1 MIRRLVESSPERGP
15 GEVNVSSASV
25 TSSRSYG
32 GGGGAYAYAYG
43 GKGAGGVGAG
53 GAGGVG
59 AEGAWQDAYGASP
72 SAYYAPP
79 STGPNGEMLPGPTHN
94 PYAAHNG
101 VPNGGMPPVT
111 TPYGWAP
118 SMHGEVDP
126 EVVATMRCVLYT
138 GPHTTAF
145 AW

>member
-15 GEVNVSSASV
+15 GEVNVSSAS
-25 TSSRSYG
+25 SLRSYG
-32 GGGGAYAYAYG
+32 GGGGG
-43 GKGAGGVGAG
+43 GAGAGAGGV
-53 GAGGVG
+53 
-59 AEGAWQDAYGASP
+59 WQDAYGASSQ

-79 STGPNGEMLPGPTHN
+79 STGPNGEILPGTHN

-101 VPNGGMPPVT
+101 VPNGGMPAVT

-118 SMHGEVDP
+118 SRHGDDP

-138 GPHTTAF
+138 GPHTTPF